1 MRYNEYSGR
10 RNFFSLPNE
19 LFLLG
24 LSAGELAV
32 YSFLKR
38 CENRRTHQCWP
49 SVKTIGE
56 AVGMSENTV
65 RKYIRRLENRGMVT
79 PSPPRSSPGPA
90 ASATAI
96 CCSPSGR
103 SRR

>member
-32 YSFLKR
+32 YS
-38 CENRRTHQCWP
+38 
-49 SVKTIGE
+49 
-56 AVGMSENTV
+56 
-65 RKYIRRLENRGMVT
+65 
-79 PSPPRSSPGPA
+79 
-90 ASATAI
+90 
-96 CCSPSGR
+96 
-103 SRR
+103 